1 MSPLPTAR
9 GFTLLEVMVA
19 LGILGFLM
27 TAIASTQGASL
38 LQGARVFNL
47 STATQLVDGVIL
59 DLDEEYRLE
68 GFPENSVEGRDCDL
82 PKGFDR
88 FRCSYDLMAMN
99 VDADNINS
107 LGEMAT
113 NNVTDSPLMGA
124 LCGGGPAG
132 SGPAD
137 NPMEALA
144 GLGQET
150 AALGA
155 LSALMD
161 PQFMQLCGL
170 NLSKMCMNIPML
182 ASFIPMII
190 EQAARSTRKLVVRIE
205 WDEKG
210 QADKVLEIETFIT
223 SVPEAEEEGQGA

>member
-1 MSPLPTAR
+1 
-9 GFTLLEVMVA
+9 MVA

-59 DLDEEYRLE
+59 DLEEEYRLD
-68 GFPENSVEGRDCDL
+68 GFPENSVEGRDCEL

-88 FRCSYDLMAMN
+88 FTCSYDLMAMN
-99 VDADNINS
+99 VDAENINS

-113 NNVTDSPLMGA
+113 TNVTGSPLMNA
-124 LCGGGPAG
+124 LCGGGPGGA
-132 SGPAD
+132 GPAD
-137 NPMEALA
+137 NPMEALGA
-144 GLGQET
+144 LGQET

-155 LSALMD
+155 LAALMD

-190 EQAARSTRKLVVRIE
+190 EQAARSTRKLVIRIQ
-205 WDEKG
+205 WDETG
-210 QADKVLEIETFIT
+210 QADKILEIETFIT

>member
-1 MSPLPTAR
+1 MMRHREHR
-9 GFTLLEVMVA
+9 GFTLLEVMLA
-19 LGILGFLM
+19 LAIMGFLM

-38 LQGARVFNL
+38 LQGSRVYSL

-59 DLDEEYRLE
+59 DLEEEYRLD
-68 GFPENSVEGRDCDL
+68 GFPENSVEDRDCEL
-82 PKGFDR
+82 PKGFDQ
-88 FRCSYDLMAMN
+88 FQCSYDLVAMN
-99 VDADNINS
+99 MDADNINS
-107 LGEMAT
+107 LGESAT
-113 NNVTDSPLMGA
+113 NNVTSSPLMNT
-124 LCGGGPAG
+124 LCGGGAG
-132 SGPAD
+132 GNGPAD
-137 NPMEALA
+137 NPLEAL
-144 GLGQET
+144 GNLEQDT

-155 LSALMD
+155 LAALVD

-190 EQAARSTRKLVVRIE
+190 EQATRSTRKLVIRIQ

-210 QADKVLEIETFIT
+210 QAEKTLEIETFIT